1 MTALDT
7 FDINA
12 DKKHDKN
19 GADTST
25 SRATSHVSMTKSDKE
40 RLTAVAKAHGLSLSA
55 FFRLAADE
63 YTQITIGN
71 KEEFIYGKL

>member
-1 MTALDT
+1 MIKKQNLMTALDT

-19 GADTST
+19 GADTAT
-25 SRATSHVSMTKSDKE
+25 SRATSLVSMTKSDKE

-63 YTQITIGN
+63 YIAN
-71 KEEFIYGKL
+71 HNW